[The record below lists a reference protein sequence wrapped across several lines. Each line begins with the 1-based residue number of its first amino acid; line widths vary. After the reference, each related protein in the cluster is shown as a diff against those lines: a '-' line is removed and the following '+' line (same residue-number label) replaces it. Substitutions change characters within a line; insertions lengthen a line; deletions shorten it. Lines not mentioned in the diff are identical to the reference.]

1 MNWEQAEGKWQQ
13 LKGLAQVKWAKLT
26 DNDLQFIAGKRDLL
40 IGKIQERYGVAKE
53 EAEKQVNE
61 WKLGFD
67 AQPAEYRAS
76 RKAG

>member
-13 LKGLAQVKWAKLT
+13 FKDLAQVKWTKLT

-40 IGKIQERYGVAKE
+40 VGKIQERYGIAKE
-53 EAEKQVNE
+53 EAEKQVDE

-67 AQPAEYRAS
+67 AQATQYRSS